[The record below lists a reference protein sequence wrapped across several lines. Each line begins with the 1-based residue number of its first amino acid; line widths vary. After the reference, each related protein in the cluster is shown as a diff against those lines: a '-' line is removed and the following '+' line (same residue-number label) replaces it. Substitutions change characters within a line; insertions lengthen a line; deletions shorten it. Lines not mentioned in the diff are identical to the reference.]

1 MFETRSPF
9 ERLRELLS
17 DVEPAMSPIDL
28 AVGNPR
34 HAPPPFVADDI
45 LETFDDDRAAETFQA
60 LAEMSGRGQ
69 IIYLTHH
76 AHLIDI
82 VRRVAPAATVH
93 RLPDPLSAAAQT
105 P

>member
-1 MFETRSPF
+1 MSEGTRAQLYLALRIAAYFDFE
-9 ERLRELLS
+9 
-17 DVEPAMSPIDL
+17 
-28 AVGNPR
+28 G
-34 HAPPPFVADDI
+34 APPPFVADDI

-82 VRRVAPAATVH
+82 VRRVAPGATVH